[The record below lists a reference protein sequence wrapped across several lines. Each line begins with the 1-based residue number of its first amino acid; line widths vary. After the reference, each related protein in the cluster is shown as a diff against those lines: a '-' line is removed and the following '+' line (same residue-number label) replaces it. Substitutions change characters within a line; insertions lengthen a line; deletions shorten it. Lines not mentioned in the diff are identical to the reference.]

1 MNVQLRFVVTGV
13 AGQVVKSLLESAHAY
28 SDIEVIALG
37 RPQLELMN
45 TESIAGIVRAASPDI
60 IVSAAAYTDV
70 DRAERE
76 PEIAFAVNSRA
87 SAALALVAK
96 SMEIPIIQLSTDYVF
111 DGRKDAPYVEN
122 DWTNP
127 LGIYG
132 KSKLDG
138 ERAIATI
145 SKNHVILRTSWI
157 YSPFGRNFLRTML
170 HAAQAQSE
178 LKVVA
183 DQVGNPTSALD
194 LATAIVM
201 IGKNLLTS
209 DNLDLRGTFH
219 LTGTGEAS
227 WADFAEEIFKA
238 SLTMGGPFAAI
249 KRISSEDY
257 PAIARRPVNSR
268 LSCQRIQQLHA
279 VSLPDWRVS
288 AKEVVR
294 RLIQE

>member
-1 MNVQLRFVVTGV
+1 MNASLRFVVTGV
-13 AGQVVKSLLESAHAY
+13 AGQVAKSLIERARAY

-37 RPQLELMN
+37 RPQLELVN
-45 TESIAGIVRAASPDI
+45 TKSIAGIVRAASPDI

-87 SAALALVAK
+87 SGALALVAK

-111 DGRKDAPYVEN
+111 DGTKDAPYTEN
-122 DWTNP
+122 DRTSP

-132 KSKLDG
+132 SSKLDG

-145 SKNHVILRTSWI
+145 SKNHVILRTAWI
-157 YSPFGRNFLRTML
+157 YSPFGKNFLRTML
-170 HAAQAQSE
+170 HAAQTRCE
-178 LKVVA
+178 LRVVA
-183 DQVGNPTSALD
+183 DQIGNPTCALD
-194 LATAIVM
+194 LATAIII
-201 IGKNLLTS
+201 IGRNLLTS
-209 DNLDLRGTFH
+209 DNPDLRGTFH

-227 WADFAEEIFKA
+227 WADFAEEIFKD
-238 SLTMGGPFAAI
+238 SLTMGGPFATI

-268 LSCQRIQQLHA
+268 LSCQRIQQRHA

-288 AKEVVR
+288 TKEIVR